1 MAALEKWRGS
11 KPEGSC
17 IKPHKETNI
26 AITMQKAILKIILE
40 ILRLLI
46 NKFSFLERSIT
57 VESNPTKV
65 ERDRIGLPE
74 IANPKIKDNT
84 RRYTKDPDESSFLT
98 KNLR

>member
-1 MAALEKWRGS
+1 
-11 KPEGSC
+11 
-17 IKPHKETNI
+17 
-26 AITMQKAILKIILE
+26 MQKAILIIILE
-40 ILRLLI
+40 ILSLII
-46 NKFSFLERSIT
+46 NKLSFLEISNI

-84 RRYTKDPDESSFLT
+84 RRYIKDAGESSFLT